1 MTTSVESRRLA
12 AEMLGQERG
21 SEVGGATHKGVA
33 QATKV
38 RAILHLF
45 REDVARVAFASYMR
59 DPERPILDELA
70 HIVLA
75 LLHVTE
81 PFCSTPIG
89 PDHTRLVVV
98 VDGRGLREVRKR
110 GA

>member
-1 MTTSVESRRLA
+1 MA
-12 AEMLGQERG
+12 AEELGQKGG

-33 QATKV
+33 QAAKV

-59 DPERPILDELA
+59 DPERPILDELTR
-70 HIVLA
+70 IVLA

-81 PFCSTPIG
+81 PLCSTPIG

>member
-1 MTTSVESRRLA
+1 MENRRLA
-12 AEMLGQERG
+12 AEELGQKGG

-45 REDVARVAFASYMR
+45 REDIARVAFASYML
-59 DPERPILDELA
+59 DPERPILYELA

-81 PFCSTPIG
+81 PFCSTSIG
-89 PDHTRLVVV
+89 PDHTSLVVV
-98 VDGRGLREVRKR
+98 VDSRGLREVRKR